1 MDVSIIHPLFLINM
15 MEKSFAYLWIPTIS
29 HTQIPFDNPY
39 HKELENNISD
49 IPNEEFKVKLRL
61 HNKDIEVYIQD
72 ENNNNA
78 FILFTTLYFVD
89 FSHNGIVKYSFTEAS
104 LGEDGFRFTSDTFP
118 EIIYHMIKSF
128 YHIHEF
134 HESESDSSLQPFVSK
149 EDINIHDM
157 DNIAIHHYLESHEEA
172 ILNLVKNARA
182 FLQTAKEKELNKK
195 DASIIREYYA
205 FPNMYVMALGYD
217 TYLSSIYNS
226 VYNSKC
232 RISAEK
238 SKYRQRAFNIKNSIK
253 YFHVLNTVFNEK
265 IRETNTLRVLQKAE
279 ENLKAITKSANGSLK
294 IGIIGILISLFF
306 GIGSIAYSVYL
317 SNESSE
323 ELKKASNELRQS
335 IIEMKIHND
344 SIQSSLK

>member
-1 MDVSIIHPLFLINM
+1 M
-15 MEKSFAYLWIPTIS
+15 
-29 HTQIPFDNPY
+29 
-39 HKELENNISD
+39 
-49 IPNEEFKVKLRL
+49 KVKVI
-61 HNKDIEVYIQD
+61 H
-72 ENNNNA
+72 
-78 FILFTTLYFVD
+78 LF
-89 FSHNGIVKYSFTEAS
+89 S
-104 LGEDGFRFTSDTFP
+104 L
-118 EIIYHMIKSF
+118 
-128 YHIHEF
+128 
-134 HESESDSSLQPFVSK
+134 LSK

-157 DNIAIHHYLESHEEA
+157 DSIAIHHYLESHEEA

-217 TYLSSIYNS
+217 TYLS
-226 VYNSKC
+226 
-232 RISAEK
+232 